1 MIRAMTI
8 RQPLSRP
15 RPNREA
21 AAQAVALMGGAVQA
35 AKKLCVS
42 NYQTIQ
48 SWATKGVPVAYS
60 ATVERLIEGRVT
72 RRELYPDD
80 WRDIWPELV
89 DAGPAKPAP
98 LALGVPAGS
107 AISSEAKEAAHA

>member
-1 MIRAMTI
+1 MIRAMTN

-15 RPNREA
+15 RPNKEA
-21 AAQAVALMGGAVQA
+21 AAKAVALMGGAVQA

-72 RRELYPDD
+72 RRELYPLD
-80 WRDIWPELV
+80 WQDIWPELAV
-89 DAGPAKPAP
+89 PEPKHPPA
-98 LALGVPAGS
+98 LAHQAQV
-107 AISSEAKEAAHA
+107 AINSEARQAVREVA

>member
-1 MIRAMTI
+1 MIRAMTN

-21 AAQAVALMGGAVQA
+21 AAKAVALMGGAVQA

-72 RRELYPDD
+72 RRELYPLD
-80 WRDIWPELV
+80 WQDIWPEL
-89 DAGPAKPAP
+89 ASSEQKQSPA
-98 LALGVPAGS
+98 LAHQAQG
-107 AISSEAKEAAHA
+107 AINSEAKEAAHA

>member
-1 MIRAMTI
+1 
-8 RQPLSRP
+8 
-15 RPNREA
+15 
-21 AAQAVALMGGAVQA
+21 MGGAVQA

-72 RRELYPDD
+72 RRELYPLD
-80 WRDIWPELV
+80 WQDIWPEL
-89 DAGPAKPAP
+89 ATSEQKQFPA
-98 LALGVPAGS
+98 LATHAQG
-107 AISSEAKEAAHA
+107 AINSEAKEAAHV

>member
-1 MIRAMTI
+1 MTN

-21 AAQAVALMGGAVQA
+21 AAKAVALMGGAVQA

-72 RRELYPDD
+72 RRELYPLD
-80 WRDIWPELV
+80 WQDIWPEL
-89 DAGPAKPAP
+89 ASSEQKQAAALAHPAQ
-98 LALGVPAGS
+98 G
-107 AISSEAKEAAHA
+107 AINSEAKEAAHA

>member
-1 MIRAMTI
+1 MIRAMTN

-21 AAQAVALMGGAVQA
+21 AAKAVALMGGAVQA

-72 RRELYPDD
+72 RRELYPLD
-80 WRDIWPELV
+80 WQDIWPELV
-89 DAGPAKPAP
+89 GFEAKQAP
-98 LALGVPAGS
+98 VLAHQAPV
-107 AISSEAKEAAHA
+107 AINSEAKEAAHV

>member
-1 MIRAMTI
+1 
-8 RQPLSRP
+8 
-15 RPNREA
+15 
-21 AAQAVALMGGAVQA
+21 MGGAVQA

-72 RRELYPDD
+72 RRELYPLD
-80 WRDIWPELV
+80 WQDIWPELV
-89 DAGPAKPAP
+89 ESEEKQPPA
-98 LALGVPAGS
+98 LAHQAAA
-107 AISSEAKEAAHA
+107 AINSEAKEVAHA

>member
-1 MIRAMTI
+1 MIRAMTN

-15 RPNREA
+15 RPNKEA
-21 AAQAVALMGGAVQA
+21 AAKAVALMGGAVQA
-35 AKKLCVS
+35 SKKLCVS

-72 RRELYPDD
+72 RRELYPLD
-80 WRDIWPELV
+80 WQDIWPELAEYPQNPPV
-89 DAGPAKPAP
+89 A
-98 LALGVPAGS
+98 LANHAQG
-107 AISSEAKEAAHA
+107 AINSEAQEVAHA

>member
-1 MIRAMTI
+1 MIRAMTN

-21 AAQAVALMGGAVQA
+21 AAKAVALMGGAVQA

-72 RRELYPDD
+72 RRELYPLD
-80 WRDIWPELV
+80 WQDIWPEL
-89 DAGPAKPAP
+89 ATSEQKQFPA
-98 LALGVPAGS
+98 LATHAQA
-107 AISSEAKEAAHA
+107 AINSEAKEAAHV